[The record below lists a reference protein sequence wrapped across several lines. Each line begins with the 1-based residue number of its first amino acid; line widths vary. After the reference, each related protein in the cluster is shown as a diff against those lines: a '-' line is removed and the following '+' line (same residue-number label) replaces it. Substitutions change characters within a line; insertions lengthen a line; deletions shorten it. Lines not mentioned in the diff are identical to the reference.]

1 MPHERKASVE
11 RVVALRV
18 LVHLAGHG
26 PNNSQFID
34 RLRDV
39 RKHAAHRG
47 AALSVSLELERRGH
61 HVAVVVELGA
71 QDFHRH
77 RLAVQITQF
86 RLRIKRVHLRNP
98 T

>member
-1 MPHERKASVE
+1 MPHERKAGME
-11 RVVALRV
+11 RVVTLRV
-18 LVHLAGHG
+18 LVHLTGHG

-47 AALSVSLELERRGH
+47 AALSVSFELERRGH
-61 HVAVVVELGA
+61 HIAVVVELGA

-86 RLRIKRVHLRNP
+86 RFWIERIDLRHP